1 MEKLTL
7 EEAKE
12 RANKITNDVPTKE
25 TLRNWVNKG
34 LLSGTVDYIN
44 KGKAG
49 GRVGLYPD
57 SLPIE
62 IATAIYLKNKD
73 FKISDIAQARKVL
86 IARLKKGDEVLNVL
100 RRRLAEMNGYFFVV
114 EGRER
119 KYLQQNKML
128 LLKISYAYKYNEI
141 NQK

>member
-7 EEAKE
+7 KEAKE
-12 RANKITNDVPTKE
+12 IANKITNNVPTVE

-49 GRVGLYPD
+49 GRIGLYPG

-62 IATAIYLKNKD
+62 IATSIYLKNRG
-73 FKISDIAQARKVL
+73 FKISDIAQARKMLV
-86 IARLKKGDEVLNVL
+86 ARLKEGDEVLNVL
-100 RRRLAEMNGYFFVV
+100 RKRLAEMNGYSFVV

-119 KYLQQNKML
+119 KYLKQNKML

-141 NQK
+141 DRK